1 MRLSNAQQMMHTF
14 GTCIIHAVL
23 LTMAFLIGFCHYII
37 QHHSILRY
45 KWIVDLVSIY
55 IMKWQSWLGICR
67 VALNWFR
74 NQCTQAITPF
84 YAILLLIL
92 LKADK

>member
-14 GTCIIHAVL
+14 GACIIHAVL

-37 QHHSILRY
+37 QHHSILYY

-55 IMKWQSWLGICR
+55 NEM
-67 VALNWFR
+67 
-74 NQCTQAITPF
+74 
-84 YAILLLIL
+84 AILARYMQSGNFIELALKPMHLSHHTILYYLIV
-92 LKADK
+92 DSS